1 MVIGFRPPVFILTCN
16 ALWYTVVMDKSVTTS
31 IRFPKGLRE
40 RVEREAHKM
49 GRTKNW
55 VIVRAVEDY
64 LGTVDAEA
72 RCREARRQS
81 IEASRQTA
89 EESDW
94 EEAADFRDWK

>member
-1 MVIGFRPPVFILTCN
+1 
-16 ALWYTVVMDKSVTTS
+16 MDKSVTTS

-40 RVEREAHKM
+40 RVEREAHKI

-64 LGTVDAEA
+64 LGSADENS

-89 EESDW
+89 EGGDW
-94 EEAADFRDWK
+94 EDAADFRDWK